1 MLEMHELIPG
11 AKHFYVYEAACGD
24 GCGYGRHPGDVS
36 TDLIDLLEAVRTDTG
51 RPLVVNSMCRCKAH
65 NKAEGGVEDSVHTL
79 GEGADIKAFGG
90 ERKHGIE
97 KAGYKHGATGV
108 GTGGNFIHLD
118 VHDGSVKHRPSSW
131 GY

>member
-11 AKHFYVYEAACGD
+11 AKHFYVYEAACGC
-24 GCGYGRHPGDVS
+24 GCGYGRNDGDVS
-36 TDLIDLLEAVRTDTG
+36 LDLVDLLEAVRTDTG
-51 RPLVVNSMCRCKAH
+51 RPLIVNSMCRCIAH
-65 NKAEGGVEDSVHTL
+65 NRAVNGVEDSVHCL
-79 GEGADIKAFGG
+79 GEGADLKAFGG
-90 ERKHGIE
+90 DRKHGIE